1 MSQNTKRLLIILVVA
16 IAFCFVGVAVAV
28 GALGLVADR
37 FKNNITED
45 PQKAQQMAHEFI
57 NYELPEGYTEKLGM
71 DLLIYKMIMIADDE
85 KYSAKPMILLAHFQQ
100 TQGMTPEQ
108 MSQQMQ
114 KSLEQ
119 QNGSKGANLKL
130 VETRKVTINGQ
141 ETTLTVNEGTD
152 ASGDV
157 LRQWITT
164 CPGKTGLV
172 MILIQ
177 GDAANWDDETLN
189 AFLASLS
196 N

>member
-1 MSQNTKRLLIILVVA
+1 MSKNTKRLLIILA
-16 IAFCFVGVAVAV
+16 IAIVFCVVGVAAAIGGV
-28 GALGLVADR
+28 GLLADR
-37 FKNNITED
+37 FKDNITDD
-45 PQKAQQMAHEFI
+45 PTKAQQMAHEFI
-57 NYELPEGYTEKLGM
+57 HYELPEGYTEKLGM
-71 DLLIYKMIMIADDE
+71 DLLVYKMIMIADAEDA
-85 KYSAKPMILLAHFQQ
+85 STKPMILLAHFQQ
-100 TQGMTPEQ
+100 TQGMTPEE

-141 ETTLTVNEGTD
+141 ETSLAVNEGTD
-152 ASGDV
+152 SNGNT
-157 LRQWITT
+157 LRQWVTT

-177 GDAANWDDETLN
+177 GDTASWDDAAFN